1 MPTPDTVL
9 QIVPHLPG
17 TFDGVGDYALNLA
30 RALSAEHGITTTFL
44 AAAKTSVNSK
54 DGYKLVSGWANV
66 RAAELAQ
73 TNEHVILHY
82 ANYGYQPRGVPFALR
97 GFVKQLRQQLRGR
110 SVPLSHEPYAS
121 ARPPETPLRL

>member
-44 AAAKTSVNSK
+44 VAGKTSANSK
-54 DGYKLVSGWANV
+54 DGYAVISGLKVGASAV
-66 RAAELAQ
+66 LARGH
-73 TNEHVILHY
+73 EHVVLHY
-82 ANYGYQPRGVPFALR
+82 ANYGYTYRGDPFFMSNLVCYVIQHLFCR
-97 GFVKQLRQQLRGR
+97 
-110 SVPLSHEPYAS
+110 
-121 ARPPETPLRL
+121 